1 MSNSRIPAT
10 ASSIGSSHGGR
21 ATTGMSAL
29 ERAQAYLRGD
39 RAVTTPSTLGST
51 SRQSN
56 TPSPKEDLSDE
67 NSSDNELRTYLKNLA
82 KRKLQGTPP
91 GSPANPLNRT
101 THSAGTMK
109 SNLGGESSYLKRP
122 QTTPAQSHA
131 QGGASGRLSGD
142 AAEISATTVLG
153 RTDRLKGVQER
164 LMTRAPPQH
173 TDDLFDDDD
182 EESSLGSDFE
192 SFLQKKVRA
201 PQRRTPSSVAF
212 GRLSTEAS
220 EIGNTDAF
228 SDIEDADEADVEMN
242 ASSSSRSSAARISN
256 TKIRSEA
263 IPRAPASLPVSQSRD
278 SLSSISRA
286 SKVASPRG
294 SIMSRSSI
302 SRVSKRAS
310 SDAGSNS
317 SLSVSVPVEPHSTQN
332 LGDLE
337 SENMDGYS
345 ADFQDEAS
353 DAKEPTS
360 EPITEE
366 ISEHIS
372 TIPEAVMDA
381 ARSDNGGDDSLPDVY
396 SRDDLSTPPLE
407 PDSDIAMEKSTRSL
421 PGTADRTGIHQ
432 DSGYGVS
439 FDAADGARTSEH
451 QLLHPPDVRQGK
463 RKVVDT
469 DPDLSTKAGLVPETT
484 STARNLFPEAT
495 RGENSTPPA
504 VNLNNLETPTP
515 RHQSTPMVKTS
526 DHRPSEPKLPHSDLP
541 SSAQAPRSPESRT
554 EETFP
559 ERPQGA
565 SSHGTVPPQFT
576 FPYPY
581 AYPNAS
587 PAPGHPAYGPF
598 PLPMYP
604 YFPPYPMPAWPAP
617 PVGESGYSDHHYR
630 HRCHNRRR
638 RHSCNCCHHHGKHTR
653 RNCELDGS
661 RSATPAMADEVRN
674 VPKYHADARV
684 KERQAAVPT
693 TSNRQKAEG
702 SASTRPKTPIS
713 IIKSEYADIDALRT
727 IMAKHLQLIEEFVA
741 TNIRITES
749 ERRILEYKP
758 HITLDD
764 TRRYLDQHRKPPM
777 TMNEALQLVDYEER
791 LYG

>member
-39 RAVTTPSTLGST
+39 RAVNSPSTIGTT

-91 GSPANPLNRT
+91 SSPASTLNRT
-101 THSAGTMK
+101 TQSAEKIK
-109 SNLGGESSYLKRP
+109 SNLIGESSYLKRP
-122 QTTPAQSHA
+122 QTAPAQAHA
-131 QGGASGRLSGD
+131 QRGVSGRLSGD
-142 AAEISATTVLG
+142 AAGISTTTVPG
-153 RTDRLKGVQER
+153 RTERQKGLQER

-201 PQRRTPSSVAF
+201 PERKTPSSLAF
-212 GRLSTEAS
+212 GRLSSEAS
-220 EIGNTDAF
+220 EIGNNDAF
-228 SDIEDADEADVEMN
+228 NDIEDADEADAAMN
-242 ASSSSRSSAARISN
+242 ASSSSRSSAARMSN

-302 SRVSKRAS
+302 SRASKRPP

-317 SLSVSVPVEPHSTQN
+317 SFSAPVPVEPHSTQN

-337 SENMDGYS
+337 SENIDGYS

-360 EPITEE
+360 EAITEE

-372 TIPEAVMDA
+372 TIPEATMDVE
-381 ARSDNGGDDSLPDVY
+381 RSDHGDDDSLPDVC

-407 PDSDIAMEKSTRSL
+407 QDSDIPGEKTNAPL

-432 DSGYGVS
+432 DSGYGAS
-439 FDAADGARTSEH
+439 FDAADGTLRREH
-451 QLLHPPDVRQGK
+451 QLLHSPDICQSK
-463 RKVVDT
+463 RKLVNT
-469 DPDLSTKAGLVPETT
+469 DLPDLSTGAAPVPETM

-495 RGENSTPPA
+495 RGENSTPPT
-504 VNLNNLETPTP
+504 VNLKNLETPTP

-526 DHRPSEPKLPHSDLP
+526 NHRPSEPELPNSDVP
-541 SSAQAPRSPESRT
+541 PSAQVPRSRERRT
-554 EETFP
+554 EETFS

-565 SSHGTVPPQFT
+565 TPHGTVPPQFT

-581 AYPNAS
+581 GHPNAS
-587 PAPGHPAYGPF
+587 SAPGHPAYGPF

-604 YFPPYPMPAWPAP
+604 YFPPYPIPAWPAP
-617 PVGESGYSDHHYR
+617 PVGESGCSDHHYR

-638 RHSCNCCHHHGKHTR
+638 RHSCHCCHHNKHTR
-653 RNCELDGS
+653 RSCELDGS
-661 RSATPAMADEVRN
+661 RSATNAVADEIRN
-674 VPKYHADARV
+674 VSKYHADAQV

-693 TSNRQKAEG
+693 TPSPQKAG
-702 SASTRPKTPIS
+702 TSTNTRAKTPGS

-727 IMAKHLQLIEEFVA
+727 IMEKHLQLIEEFVE
-741 TNIRITES
+741 TNIRITEN

-758 HITLDD
+758 HITLED
-764 TRRYLDQHRKPPM
+764 TKLS
-777 TMNEALQLVDYEER
+777 
-791 LYG
+791 